1 MIRYVHQS
9 PKFVKHLS
17 ALCNGGKKAAIIVQK
32 AESILRL
39 LQNQGYIRPDQLG
52 ATNRY
57 VDRRIKNCTKYDLGS
72 GYRLITLKEDEHLFV
87 MYIGAH
93 DNCCRWIANNK
104 DLELSSIM
112 KRSTTYAVADSRTR
126 PKDASSAP
134 GCRQDDPE
142 KDPLESLDDNLLRRI
157 FCGLIK
163 ETA

>member
-1 MIRYVHQS
+1 
-9 PKFVKHLS
+9 
-17 ALCNGGKKAAIIVQK
+17 
-32 AESILRL
+32 
-39 LQNQGYIRPDQLG
+39 
-52 ATNRY
+52 
-57 VDRRIKNCTKYDLGS
+57 
-72 GYRLITLKEDEHLFV
+72 

-134 GCRQDDPE
+134 VCRQDDPE

-163 ETA
+163 ETAWSEFLMEN